1 MQDDPLYAYAKQ
13 IVDEKGDLPAEVKQ
27 SMLNDILDAMN
38 TSLDAEILT
47 RLTPTGF
54 DEFNKL
60 LDTNPS
66 PEVVTKFIEDSGIDI
81 QNATVTAMTR
91 FKKAYYGEL

>member
-13 IVDEKGDLPAEVKQ
+13 IVDEKGDLPEEVKR
-27 SMLNDILDAMN
+27 SMINDILASMN
-38 TSLDAEILT
+38 DHLNAEILT
-47 RLTPTGF
+47 RLTPAGF

-66 PEVVTKFIEDSGIDI
+66 PEAVIKFIEDSGIDI